1 MLTARAS
8 CHSTMELYGIDA
20 FKNGNFSKQQL
31 NFSSML
37 HRQII
42 YWCMCTANL
51 HIIKSGTIRLKTT
64 DMFQAW
70 TPLTRALDQNRIK
83 GIFQSGVTQ
92 VFAFYMC
99 FTCFFGIVNT
109 PLSQHD
115 CTKVQVKIGNFW
127 WPKIGSTHLMLPAI
141 WCWEGSMFE
150 MQVMPGPFI
159 CPMKEA
165 QEIIWLNTR
174 CSRIEGSIS
183 PGGLSLRDSMKKNLW
198 IFVQKCY
205 FAFCNSICLLDVLS
219 CLLL

>member
-1 MLTARAS
+1 
-8 CHSTMELYGIDA
+8 MELYGIDA
-20 FKNGNFSKQQL
+20 FENGDFSKQQL

-42 YWCMCTANL
+42 YWCMGTANL
-51 HIIKSGTIRLKTT
+51 HIIKSGTIRLKNNRYV
-64 DMFQAW
+64 
-70 TPLTRALDQNRIK
+70 PSLNSLDLCLRLEQDQRDFEEEWCDTSLCILH
-83 GIFQSGVTQ
+83 
-92 VFAFYMC
+92 VFYL
-99 FTCFFGIVNT
+99 FFGIVNT

-165 QEIIWLNTR
+165 QEIIWLRGLFPYWRIHFTR
-174 CSRIEGSIS
+174 WIV
-183 PGGLSLRDSMKKNLW
+183 LRDSMKKTFGSLFKNAILH
-198 IFVQKCY
+198 FVIRYVC
-205 FAFCNSICLLDVLS
+205 
-219 CLLL
+219 